1 MDELKGID
9 AEGYMPFIK
18 AAKEAYK
25 NYYSDKDI
33 TPGLACIYHV
43 VLKGIIDKD
52 LIGNEYISRFL
63 DASPEQLAGILW
75 DYLLNKGYRFNKI
88 TEEILDPGKGYR
100 KEPTP
105 IVLEFAREHLIPLL
119 QSRAKEM
126 YADSE
131 DTPSVDALAV
141 WGVGYQHFCWI
152 LLNMIDPSKKVLRLH
167 TVYKLGSPVYQ
178 IFLEHANLK
187 KMPKKKPVTES
198 ATITK
203 KINSVLS
210 FLSNPVYLYREH
222 CVKEGTQLSRYL
234 NQGYQIPKVFHKGN
248 LDGTDWWDSREVL
261 ALNPEQV
268 LRTQKHLTA
277 ILNRRK
283 KILSLMPSSYLDMY
297 LDILTAMS
305 SKVME
310 LITLKPGSSL
320 RTIAEL
326 LLEGVSPE
334 RIAKLAYSRHSKNLK
349 PIQP

>member
-1 MDELKGID
+1 MDELRGID
-9 AEGYMPFIK
+9 KEGYMPFLK
-18 AAKEAYK
+18 AAKEEYK
-25 NYYSDKDI
+25 TSFSNKSV
-33 TPGLACIYHV
+33 TPGMACIYYIA
-43 VLKGIIDKD
+43 LKGIQGKD
-52 LIGNEYISRFL
+52 LLGNAYINKFVG
-63 DASPEQLAGILW
+63 ASPEQLASILW
-75 DYLLNKGYRFNKI
+75 DYLLKSGYRYNKI
-88 TEEILDPGKGYR
+88 SDEILEKGKGYR
-100 KEPTP
+100 DNPTP
-105 IVLEFAREHLIPLL
+105 IILEFAREHLIPLL
-119 QSRAKEM
+119 QSRAKEI
-126 YADSE
+126 YADEENTSGAN
-131 DTPSVDALAV
+131 PLSV
-141 WGVGYQHFCWI
+141 WGISYQQSCWV
-152 LLNMIDPSKKVLRLH
+152 LLNLIDPSQKVLYLH
-167 TVYKLGSPVYQ
+167 TAYKLGSPDYQ
-178 IFLEHANLK
+178 IFLEQGNLK

-198 ATITK
+198 AATTK

-210 FLSNPVYLYREH
+210 FFSNPVYLYREH

-248 LDGTDWWDSREVL
+248 LDGTNWWDSREVL
-261 ALNPEQV
+261 ALNPDQM
-268 LRTQKHLTA
+268 LRAQKHLTA
-277 ILNRRK
+277 IINRRK